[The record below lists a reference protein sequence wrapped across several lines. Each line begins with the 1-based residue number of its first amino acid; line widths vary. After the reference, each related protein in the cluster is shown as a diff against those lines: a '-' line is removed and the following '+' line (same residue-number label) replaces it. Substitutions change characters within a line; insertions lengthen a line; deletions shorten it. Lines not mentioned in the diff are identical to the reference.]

1 MFLCGIIRIP
11 CHDGRGT
18 LPKNTVIYYTDE
30 TKDEFSTAK
39 IHARVIDGSYPYNN
53 ETPSRRLGHAIW
65 YRIIA
70 RPLAFLYLRVRYHHR
85 IVDCRSGAAPEGEG
99 WFLYGNH
106 TNAIADALIPSRI
119 SYPTDAYVIVHPDN
133 VSMPVLGRITPS
145 LGAIPLPDDGA
156 AARNFVKAVQGE
168 IERHHCVVLYPEA
181 HIWPYYT
188 KIRPFSDASFC
199 YPARAAAPVYC
210 FTNTYQRRGKGNA
223 VDIVT
228 YLDGP
233 FYADKNCSA
242 KEQRAML
249 RDQVYERMVQRSSNN
264 NVELIRYIKKD
275 TDKESDL

>member
-1 MFLCGIIRIP
+1 MIHTALAVNVCKKRNII
-11 CHDGRGT
+11 D
-18 LPKNTVIYYTDE
+18 LYKNIL
-30 TKDEFSTAK
+30 
-39 IHARVIDGSYPYNN
+39 I
-53 ETPSRRLGHAIW
+53 
-65 YRIIA
+65 
-70 RPLAFLYLRVRYHHR
+70 
-85 IVDCRSGAAPEGEG
+85 CRQCLNPHS
-99 WFLYGNH
+99 LNDIKTGNH

-188 KIRPFSDASFC
+188 KIRPFSDASFR